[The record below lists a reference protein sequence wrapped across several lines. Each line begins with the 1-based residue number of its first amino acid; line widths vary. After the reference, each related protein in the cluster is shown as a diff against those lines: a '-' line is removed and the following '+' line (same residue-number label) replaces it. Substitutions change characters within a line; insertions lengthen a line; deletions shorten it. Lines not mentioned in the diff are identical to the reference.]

1 MYDELRNK
9 RNTGWIMG
17 QEISEIA
24 AGSSFTGGRRN
35 GIILWVP
42 LFWID
47 VRSMKGKRSC
57 IAAEGS

>member
-1 MYDELRNK
+1 
-9 RNTGWIMG
+9 MG

-24 AGSSFTGGRRN
+24 AGGGWTGRRRN

-47 VRSMKGKRSC
+47 VRSTKGKRSC